1 MDVLEDGSIAWLESI
16 DAPMNLYEPICRGK
30 MPDFA
35 KLIQRRRFKGQ
46 PSYDFLWTFGACRNA
61 IDAGIFRMRAMS
73 RKGARI
79 PSTADDGATDLKTM
93 RSRMTG
99 SRR

>member
-1 MDVLEDGSIAWLESI
+1 
-16 DAPMNLYEPICRGK
+16 MNLYEPSCHRQL
-30 MPDFA
+30 PDFA
-35 KLIQRRRFKGQ
+35 KLVQRTRFEEQ
-46 PSYDFLWTFGACRNA
+46 PSYNFLWTFGTCRDE

-79 PSTADDGATDLKTM
+79 PSTADDEATDLKTM